1 VSASSSSVSSSEL
14 VALSA
19 QELYELP
26 LYPDGPCQSRSVT
39 LREFTAEVVERLA
52 SGFAQR
58 APHSFPHLV
67 CISGKCRTGSTA
79 LTNLFGIAGVPA
91 YYQPVKTI
99 LRHRLLGGGG
109 EAWELPEAALEPV
122 VAAKEMT
129 GPYTLAECLFNPLE
143 CLLEAGYPRERLHL
157 LALDRDPYE
166 SLTSWLLKWSDRL
179 PRDVLL
185 RNFVLASVNAR
196 RLRDYAVEQQID
208 ALTYVYAL
216 TRWPQEAVAALF
228 RRLQIDERFHPGV
241 VDDWGA
247 RGALESERS
256 QVIFPD
262 EPEVYRVVGLHSS
275 ETSYRFKARDTTTLT
290 PNDRSLIED
299 AALVESYQRSV
310 ERCCIDLP
318 LPNDV
323 RTRLLELPMAT

>member
-1 VSASSSSVSSSEL
+1 MNPSSSSAEL
-14 VALSA
+14 IGLSA

-26 LYPDGPCQSRSVT
+26 LDPDGHYQSRSVT
-39 LREFTAEVVERLA
+39 LQELTAEVVERLA

-58 APHSFPHLV
+58 PPHSFPHLV

-99 LRHRLLGGGG
+99 LRHRLLGGSGD
-109 EAWELPEAALEPV
+109 AWEPPPAELEPV
-122 VAAKEMT
+122 IAAKEMT
-129 GPYTLAECLFNPLE
+129 GPYCLAECLFNPLE
-143 CLLEAGYPRERLHL
+143 CLLGAGYPRERLHL
-157 LALDRDPYE
+157 LSLDRDPYE
-166 SLTSWLLKWSDRL
+166 SLASWLLKWSDRL

-185 RNFVLASVNAR
+185 RNFVLASLNAQ

-216 TRWPQEAVAALF
+216 TRWPHEAVAALF
-228 RRLQIDERFHPGV
+228 RRLQIGKRFHPGV

-275 ETSYRFKARDTTTLT
+275 EASYSFKARDTTTLARG
-290 PNDRSLIED
+290 DRWLIED
-299 AALVESYQRSV
+299 ALLVESYRRSV
-310 ERCCIDLP
+310 ERCCQDLP
-318 LPNDV
+318 LAENI
-323 RTRLLELPMAT
+323 RRRLLELPVAV